1 MTKKIINVIIIM
13 ITCLSINV
21 FCYEIQAVSSVDG
34 IMDGAE
40 YFLNSHDIVEEKQ
53 EGQDDKEKKV
63 KIFNISEVKLHDAS
77 NFIFNLLLGIA
88 MIVAVII
95 GMILGIQFMTASI
108 EEKAKVKEHLVPYVV
123 GCVVIFGAFGIWKFV
138 VTLLNRF

>member
-1 MTKKIINVIIIM
+1 MTKKIINVIILM
-13 ITCLSINV
+13 ITCLSINA

-40 YFLNSHDIVEEKQ
+40 YFLNSHDIAE
-53 EGQDDKEKKV
+53 EGQDDNEKKV
-63 KIFNISEVKLHDAS
+63 KIFNISEVKLHDTS

-88 MIVAVII
+88 MIVAVIV

-123 GCVVIFGAFGIWKFV
+123 GCIVIFGAFGIWKFV

>member
-1 MTKKIINVIIIM
+1 MTKKIINVIILM
-13 ITCLSINV
+13 ITCLSINA

-40 YFLNSHDIVEEKQ
+40 YFLNSHDIAE
-53 EGQDDKEKKV
+53 EGQDDNEKKV
-63 KIFNISEVKLHDAS
+63 KIFNISEVKLHDTS

-88 MIVAVII
+88 MIVAVIV
-95 GMILGIQFMTASI
+95 GMILGIQFMTASM

-123 GCVVIFGAFGIWKFV
+123 GCIVIFGAFGIWKFV